1 MSPFKSL
8 GIKTKYAIALTLRNS
23 GKVLLVSIT
32 TIIASVALMVGIST
46 IGQASLAYNNTV
58 ASTNYEYKV
67 DLLTPTTEGGQYS
80 RVYYGKDGNGNL
92 NYYLNSDFENHK
104 YNSVTDA
111 LDPTYD
117 ESYAHNTLPYGKTFD
132 PSESSDEVRKSAH

>member
-1 MSPFKSL
+1 MSPFKNL

-32 TIIASVALMVGIST
+32 TIIAAIALMVGIST
-46 IGQASLAYNNTV
+46 IGQASQAYNNTV

-80 RVYYGKDGNGNL
+80 QVYYGRDTNGNL
-92 NYYLNSDFENHK
+92 NYYLNSDFATHK
-104 YNSVTDA
+104 YNNITDKSDA
-111 LDPTYD
+111 TYGDSYKANTLSYDTTYD
-117 ESYAHNTLPYGKTFD
+117 QSLMDDNDRELP
-132 PSESSDEVRKSAH
+132 H